1 MRLLLVLLIASCTA
15 CATPYAPQSFWRGGG
30 FSDTRLAENIFDVR
44 FTGNDASSEERV
56 VDFGM
61 LRSAELCLDHGYSH
75 FLVAQA
81 STRQNVSY
89 ETTPIDVTTETDDG
103 ETITV
108 TEYETY
114 TSVSPS
120 THNRIVCLDELA
132 EGQQIVYDAWFVQQ
146 SIREK
151 YELESRF

>member
-1 MRLLLVLLIASCTA
+1 MRFLALLLVVSCTA

-44 FTGNDASSEERV
+44 FIGNEASSEERV

-61 LRSAELCLDHGYSH
+61 LRSAELCLDHGFSH

-81 STRQNVSY
+81 NTRQNVSY
-89 ETTPIDVTTETDDG
+89 ETTPIDVTAETDEG
-103 ETITV
+103 ETVTV

-120 THNRIVCLDELA
+120 THNRIICLDELA
-132 EGQQIVYDAWFVQQ
+132 DGQQIVYDAWFVQQ
-146 SIREK
+146 SIRDK